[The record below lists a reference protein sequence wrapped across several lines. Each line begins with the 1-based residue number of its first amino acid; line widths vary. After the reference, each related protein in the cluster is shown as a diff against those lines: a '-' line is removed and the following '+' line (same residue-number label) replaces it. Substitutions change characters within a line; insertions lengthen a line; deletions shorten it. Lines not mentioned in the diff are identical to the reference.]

1 MTRQAKMDIQLPD
14 NMIRIGLISF
24 AHTAHAVSYSSAL
37 SKIESAALAAI
48 YDEDPGRGQQFAAQF
63 QVPFYSNLDELLR
76 RDDIQGV
83 VVCSPTNQ
91 HLDLV
96 GAAARA
102 GKHVLCEKPVA
113 TNIPDAQAMIDAC
126 RSAGVILQ
134 IPFVC
139 RFYPMLQTAKK
150 LIQSGEIGRVLGVVG
165 GNRGRPP
172 LPPVYPEWITDPIQ
186 AGGGALL
193 DHSVHVTDAMRFLF
207 ETEVASVFAQKGVF
221 HEPGLAVEDC
231 GLLSLTFQNGIIAT
245 VDPSWSI
252 PENNP
257 YHYDFYLRILGE
269 KGTINLDD
277 TRQALTVVSDHPAGR
292 GVAAEPFGIDVD
304 ADMVR
309 HFIRCIRAGENLFPA
324 ATGEDGLRALE
335 IALAAYDSIRQR
347 QPVFLP
353 QERSV

>member
-1 MTRQAKMDIQLPD
+1 MMDQLTEKQ
-14 NMIRIGLISF
+14 ISIGVISF

-37 SKIESAALAAI
+37 SNMKDVRLAAI
-48 YDEDPGRGQQFAAQF
+48 YDENAGRGQQFAAQF
-63 QVPFYSNLDELLR
+63 QVPFYNRLDELLR
-76 RDDIQGV
+76 REDIQGV

-96 GAAARA
+96 RAAARA

-126 RSAGVILQ
+126 QTAGVLLQ

-139 RFYPMLQTAKK
+139 RFYPMLQTARMI
-150 LIQSGEIGRVLGVVG
+150 IQNGEIGRVIGVVG

-172 LPPVYPEWITDPIQ
+172 LPPIYPEWITDPIQ

-207 ETEVASVFAQKGVF
+207 ETEVASVFAQKGAF

-231 GLLSLTFQNGIIAT
+231 GLLSLVFQNGIIAS

-277 TRQALTVVSDHPAGR
+277 TRQALTVVSDSPAKR
-292 GVAAEPFGIDVD
+292 GVVAEPFGIDVD
-304 ADMVR
+304 AEMAR

-324 ATGEDGLRALE
+324 AIGEDGLRALE
-335 IALAAYDSIRQR
+335 IALAAYDSIRQH
-347 QPVFLP
+347 QPVLLP
-353 QERSV
+353 QERSAQ